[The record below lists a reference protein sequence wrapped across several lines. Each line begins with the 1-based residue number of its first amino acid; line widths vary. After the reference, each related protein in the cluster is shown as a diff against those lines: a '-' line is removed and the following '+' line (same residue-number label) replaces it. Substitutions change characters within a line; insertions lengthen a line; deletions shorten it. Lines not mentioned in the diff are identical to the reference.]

1 MKKSW
6 YRISKLIKCNK
17 RKSTLIPINL
27 QLFSDSSEKT
37 EKATPKKREKAREE
51 GQVLQSKEMT
61 SAIVLL
67 CMFIT
72 LRVFGSYI
80 YEGILEVF
88 KVFFT
93 QSPKVEDLYSIKGT
107 IGIYLQVVIAFLK
120 IILPIFAVALLTG
133 LAMGYAQVGF
143 LFTTKTLQFKLSRIN
158 PLSGF
163 KRIFSIR
170 SLTELVKSIFKIVV
184 VGLIGFL
191 YLKGEVANILK
202 TMDMDVVS
210 IAAYIG
216 VTATNVAIR
225 MCIAILALGILDF
238 GYQWWEYEK
247 NLKMSKQEVKEEHKQ
262 SEGNPEVKSKIK
274 QKQRQM
280 SMMRMMQDI
289 SEADVVITNP
299 THFAVAIKYD
309 IKISDAPMVLAKG
322 QNYIALR
329 IKEKAK
335 ENGVEIV
342 ENKLLARTL
351 FKTVEVG
358 EKIPPDLYQAVA
370 EVLAFVYG
378 LKNSKKGGK

>member
-1 MKKSW
+1 MKKNW
-6 YRISKLIKCNK
+6 YNILKPIKCNDK
-17 RKSTLIPINL
+17 KPTLLSANL
-27 QLFSDSSEKT
+27 QLFADSSEKT
-37 EKATPKKREKAREE
+37 EKATPKKRKKAREE
-51 GQVLQSKEMT
+51 GQVLQSREMT

-72 LRVFGSYI
+72 LKIFGRYI
-80 YEGILEVF
+80 YEGILEIF

-93 QSPKVEDLYSIKGT
+93 QSPKMEEFYSIKGVVKL
-107 IGIYLQVVIAFLK
+107 YSQVGIAFFK
-120 IILPIFAVALLTG
+120 IILPIFAIALLTG

-143 LFTTKTLQFKLSRIN
+143 LFTTKTLQVKLNRIN
-158 PLSGF
+158 PLGGF
-163 KRIFSIR
+163 KRIFSLR

-191 YLKGEVANILK
+191 YLRAEVPNVLK

-210 IAAYIG
+210 IATYIG
-216 VTATNVAIR
+216 VTAINIAIR
-225 MCIAILALGILDF
+225 MCIAILVLGILDF
-238 GYQWWEYEK
+238 GYQWWEHEK
-247 NLKMSKQEVKEEHKQ
+247 NLKMSKQEIKEEHKQ
-262 SEGNPEVKSKIK
+262 TEGNPEVKSKIK

-289 SEADVVITNP
+289 SKADVIITNP